1 MSKTLPTLDFRE
13 PKRPLVLQ
21 GERHNLSVLDVDRR
35 IRGDIEFV
43 PPAERLRPQR
53 ERHLEVVA
61 RRWRRY
67 MAMVGGVWVVLDKVA
82 DEDAGAF
89 EPPVADM
96 KAL

>member
-1 MSKTLPTLDFRE
+1 MFQR
-13 PKRPLVLQ
+13 
-21 GERHNLSVLDVDRR
+21 ERHDLSVLNIDRR
-35 IRGDIEFV
+35 IRGDIEFI

-67 MAMVGGVWVVLDKVA
+67 VAMVGGVSGRRGVWVVLDKVA
-82 DEDAGAF
+82 NEDAGAF